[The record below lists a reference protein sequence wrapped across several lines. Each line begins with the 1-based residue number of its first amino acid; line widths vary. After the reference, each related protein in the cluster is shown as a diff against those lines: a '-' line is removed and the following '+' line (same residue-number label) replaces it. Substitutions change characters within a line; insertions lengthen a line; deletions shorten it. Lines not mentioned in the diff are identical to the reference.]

1 MPVIHCWGDG
11 GRKKQESLCSG
22 ILTESANL
30 HFYLIDKEIPSPV
43 SHSLNMIKNIL
54 FRLFFPTASCFYAW
68 AHSMLA
74 HHGETDLIIAILKV
88 RKDPQR
94 DDFMKVTQSAVRV

>member
-1 MPVIHCWGDG
+1 MSKTPV
-11 GRKKQESLCSG
+11 
-22 ILTESANL
+22 
-30 HFYLIDKEIPSPV
+30 
-43 SHSLNMIKNIL
+43 
-54 FRLFFPTASCFYAW
+54 FPTASCFYAW